1 MTTFIDTSA
10 FLAIFAIDDKFHA
23 LAKPIWERLIIDEEQ
38 LVTNNYVLLETLT
51 LLQRRLGVNAA
62 RSFQFN
68 VLPSLQIRWVDHN
81 LHDRAMAALLA
92 TNQRYL
98 SLVDCCAFEMMR
110 EDGIVRAFAF
120 DDHYKDQGFETIS

>member
-10 FLAIFAIDDKFHA
+10 FLAIFAIDDRFHP
-23 LAKPIWERLIIDEEQ
+23 LAAPTWERLILDEEQ

-51 LLQRRLGVNAA
+51 LLQRRLGINAA
-62 RSFQFN
+62 RSFQLN
-68 VLPSLQIRWVDHN
+68 VLPSLQIRWVDQT

-110 EDGIVRAFAF
+110 EDGIVRAFTF
-120 DDHYKDQGFETIS
+120 DDHFKEQGFETVG